1 MTNVFSQV
9 TFAISAAAVSAIF
22 MLALVSALSRK
33 FQFWPPPSKDSW
45 QHKVFMAL
53 FRAYL
58 YPLIVLS
65 ALEFEVLEGRFAII
79 QYAIGGAL
87 FLIGF
92 GLAFRITL
100 GMGWRNAFGENR
112 GLKTTG
118 WFAWSRN
125 PIYVVTWVGLIGWA
139 LIANVLLVTLLLSAW
154 ALLYFL
160 APFLEEPWLEE
171 QYGDEYTSYKEKTRR
186 FF

>member
-1 MTNVFSQV
+1 MFSQIA
-9 TFAISAAAVSAIF
+9 FAISATSVSTIF
-22 MLALVSALSRK
+22 LLALVSALNRN

-45 QHKVFMAL
+45 QHKLFMGL

-65 ALEFEVLEGRFAII
+65 ALEFEILEGRFAII
-79 QYAIGGAL
+79 QYAVGSAL
-87 FLIGF
+87 LLIGF

-100 GMGWRNAFGENR
+100 GMGWRNAFGEKL
-112 GLKTTG
+112 GLQTTG

-125 PIYVVTWVGLIGWA
+125 PIYVVTWIGLIGWA
-139 LIANVLLVTLLLSAW
+139 LIANSLLVTILLLAW

-160 APFLEEPWLEE
+160 APFAEEPWLEE
-171 QYGDEYTSYKEKTRR
+171 QYGEEYVAYKKKTPR